1 MHGSI
6 RMTEQPGI
14 DKWIIS
20 STGYKIL
27 KRFEVFQKDEIYQ
40 ITVSLKT
47 NQLPGL
53 FLSSYQT
60 ATTIKLV

>member
-1 MHGSI
+1 
-6 RMTEQPGI
+6 MTEQPGI

-40 ITVSLKT
+40 ITVSLKSIRYFDHSYYLISL
-47 NQLPGL
+47 QLC
-53 FLSSYQT
+53 Y
-60 ATTIKLV
+60 